1 MPLLREIL
9 HVDLSPLVNNI
20 AASQVMVVA
29 FKIAVEGIGRWHSRF
44 GQTMYTRQFCHIL
57 LSAGVVF
64 WPLFDTE
71 DWSWRLNAL
80 VPAVMMARFFY
91 KVRVTCHADTKTVNA
106 FIIFETILNSLAF
119 TSYLFSA

>member
-9 HVDLSPLVNNI
+9 HLDLSPLVNNI

-29 FKIAVEGIGRWHSRF
+29 FKIALEGIGRWHSRF
-44 GQTMYTRQFCHIL
+44 GQTTYTRQFCHIL
-57 LSAGVVF
+57 LSTGVIF
-64 WPLFDTE
+64 WPLFDTQ

-91 KVRVTCHADTKTVNA
+91 KVRLLPRRLLADNKTIKA
-106 FIIFETILNSLAF
+106 FIFV
-119 TSYLFSA
+119 

>member
-9 HVDLSPLVNNI
+9 HLDLSPLANNI

-29 FKIAVEGIGRWHSRF
+29 FKIALEGIGRWHSHF
-44 GQTMYTRQFCHIL
+44 GRTTYTKQFCHIL
-57 LSAGVVF
+57 LSTGVVF

-91 KVRVTCHADTKTVNA
+91 KVRSCHADCVSQHQDGQ
-106 FIIFETILNSLAF
+106 SLHYF
-119 TSYLFSA
+119 VTM